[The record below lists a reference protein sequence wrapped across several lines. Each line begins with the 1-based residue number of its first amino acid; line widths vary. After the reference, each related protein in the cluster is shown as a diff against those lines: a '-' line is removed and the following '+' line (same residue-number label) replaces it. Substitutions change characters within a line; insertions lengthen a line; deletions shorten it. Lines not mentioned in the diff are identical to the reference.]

1 MSLVLPVDIYSPDQL
16 GELIL
21 ELQDLASAV
30 RDSEAR
36 SDTTPASPVMSQNL
50 IELLEANSVD
60 TSDSANIEAL
70 ARETATTLDKAPT
83 VHILLSAMPRRPMR
97 RQFATWFREQIHPQT
112 LMTFAA
118 RSDLGGGTIVQAGSH
133 LYDLS
138 FRRSI
143 LDNKKRLMEI
153 ARVR

>member
-16 GELIL
+16 SELVL

-30 RDSEAR
+30 RDSDAR
-36 SDTTPASPVMSQNL
+36 SDATAEPPNMPQSL
-50 IELLEANSVD
+50 IELLAANSVD
-60 TSDSANIEAL
+60 ARDVAGIEAL
-70 ARETATTLDKAPT
+70 AKETANTLDKAPT
-83 VHILLSAMPRRPMR
+83 VHILLSAMPSRTLR
-97 RQFATWFREQIHPQT
+97 RQFATWFRGQIHPHI

-118 RSDLGGGTIVQAGSH
+118 RSDLGGGTIIQTGSR

-143 LDNKKRLMEI
+143 INNKKRLTEI
-153 ARVR
+153 ASV